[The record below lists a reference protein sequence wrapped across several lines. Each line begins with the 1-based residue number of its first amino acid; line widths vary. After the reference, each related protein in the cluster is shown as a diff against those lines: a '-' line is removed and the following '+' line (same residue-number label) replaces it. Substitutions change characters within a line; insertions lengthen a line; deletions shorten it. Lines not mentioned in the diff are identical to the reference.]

1 MCPYLHPWIEHCE
14 WMNTRR
20 VLSSIQGLREL
31 RIKVDMPANGFDE
44 SEHATELMKH
54 LMEGTK
60 AKLLVEAL

>member
-1 MCPYLHPWIEHCE
+1 MWPYLHPWNVRFE

-31 RIKVDMPANGFDE
+31 RIKVVMPANGFDE
-44 SEHATELMKH
+44 SEHATELMKD